1 MKDKTLNM
9 GGDPP
14 ESGGIDF
21 SRMPDEELMKMDISD
36 IFLEDLDKFLA
47 EKEVR
52 LSRREMMEARAEE
65 LNGSMNSTPAESADA
80 AEVPENSETAES
92 AEETEAGETKPA
104 EEAVPESDP
113 TETFESAEV
122 TENAEA
128 AEAAEV
134 TENAETAEAAE
145 VPENA
150 EATENTEA
158 AEGAEETEA
167 GETGNAEEAASES
180 DLTEASES
188 AEVSENVEAAAATEN
203 AEVTE
208 SAEAAGA
215 GLAGEEGK
223 TDAAEPVAAD
233 AAGPLTADAAEP
245 VAAVAAEPSRPT
257 GTPTPGGPGYVLP
270 PPSPAAP
277 ESKQKKKPGIG
288 ALIFVG
294 SLLCCAIIAIAAA
307 YFYYAD
313 YFSKR
318 FFPGTIINDR
328 DVSVLEPAQVKQDIA
343 NEIVTYHLDIKELND
358 VTETITSEDIALAYV
373 DDGAVDKILK
383 EQDTKLWFLGLLGTK
398 TFEVSAGTTYDREKA
413 EQVVNGLSCLN
424 PENITAPVD
433 AQLVDNGTS
442 FSIQPEVEG
451 NQLDEEKFRAMV
463 FDALDTAKTEIDV
476 VKDDC
481 YLHPSVRSDN
491 ENLNTRMNEYNAI
504 LGVNVYY
511 VFGENTEYVNAD
523 TLRPYITDDGNH
535 VTLAGDYARKL
546 VYGWGQ
552 KYDTFGLAREFTT
565 HSGEVIML
573 PDGGD
578 YGWVI
583 NKDATIADVQDA
595 VTTQASGER
604 TPTFL
609 YKAMGWDNGDI
620 TGTYVE
626 VSISEQHLWCYHN
639 YELVMDTDVVTGLPT
654 SERETRRG
662 IYAIDA
668 KKEHATLGRLDVQ
681 GYASPVDYWA
691 PFDGGR
697 GLHDAPWRSSFG
709 GDIYL
714 YDGSHG
720 CVNIPSQN
728 MAAIFNA
735 IEIGNAVIIY

>member
-1 MKDKTLNM
+1 MNDNMKDNILNT

-14 ESGGIDF
+14 GTGGIDF
-21 SRMPDEELMKMDISD
+21 SKMSDEELMKMDISD
-36 IFLEDLDKFLA
+36 IFLEDLDRFLA

-65 LNGSMNSTPAESADA
+65 LNGKSAANGD
-80 AEVPENSETAES
+80 EIETAET
-92 AEETEAGETKPA
+92 AVETDSETIQTGSDAVSMPA
-104 EEAVPESDP
+104 EP
-113 TETFESAEV
+113 
-122 TENAEA
+122 AEA
-128 AEAAEV
+128 DVAAGTEQAESGD
-134 TENAETAEAAE
+134 
-145 VPENA
+145 VPV
-150 EATENTEA
+150 
-158 AEGAEETEA
+158 
-167 GETGNAEEAASES
+167 SES
-180 DLTEASES
+180 GP
-188 AEVSENVEAAAATEN
+188 
-203 AEVTE
+203 TE
-208 SAEAAGA
+208 SAEPAEDTVAVESVEGTPA
-215 GLAGEEGK
+215 VHADDEQVGENQHSENAESKEKKEPAENTESGEN
-223 TDAAEPVAAD
+223 TEPGENTESGENAEP
-233 AAGPLTADAAEP
+233 GENTEPGENAEP
-245 VAAVAAEPSRPT
+245 AEAGREGEAAPPAAAPPQG
-257 GTPTPGGPGYVLP
+257 GTGYVLP
-270 PPSPAAP
+270 PPVPTTP
-277 ESKQKKKPGIG
+277 EEETKHKKKPGIG

-318 FFPGTIINDR
+318 FFPGTIINER

-383 EQDTKLWFLGLLGTK
+383 EQDTKFWFLRLLGTK
-398 TFEVSAGTTYDREKA
+398 SYEVSTGTTYDREKA

-451 NQLDEEKFRAMV
+451 NQLDEEKFRTMV
-463 FDALDTAKTEIDV
+463 FDALDSGETEIDV

-481 YLHPSVRSDN
+481 YLHPSRRSDD

-504 LGVNVYY
+504 LAVNVYY

-535 VTLAGDYARKL
+535 VTLSDDYARKL

-565 HSGEVIML
+565 HSGEVITL

-583 NKDATIADVQDA
+583 NKDVTIADVQDA
-595 VTTQASGER
+595 VTTQAAGER

-697 GLHDAPWRSSFG
+697 GLHDAPWRGSFG

-728 MAAIFNA
+728 MAAIYNA

>member
-1 MKDKTLNM
+1 MTDNMKDNILNT

-14 ESGGIDF
+14 KTGGIDF
-21 SRMPDEELMKMDISD
+21 SKMSDEELMKMDISD

-65 LNGSMNSTPAESADA
+65 LNGKSVANDSET
-80 AEVPENSETAES
+80 ETAES
-92 AEETEAGETKPA
+92 AEIAEAGQVEAANEPAAEDQPTESAVLVETVEIVEKSETA
-104 EEAVPESDP
+104 ENAVEANTGTAESTEDTGSVEDTETAETAERPESG
-113 TETFESAEV
+113 ETAGS
-122 TENAEA
+122 
-128 AEAAEV
+128 
-134 TENAETAEAAE
+134 AETAEAGREDAS
-145 VPENA
+145 
-150 EATENTEA
+150 
-158 AEGAEETEA
+158 A
-167 GETGNAEEAASES
+167 GENQPA
-180 DLTEASES
+180 
-188 AEVSENVEAAAATEN
+188 
-203 AEVTE
+203 E
-208 SAEAAGA
+208 SAEAG
-215 GLAGEEGK
+215 GPAGENQPAES
-223 TDAAEPVAAD
+223 TESAAPDAARQTVA
-233 AAGPLTADAAEP
+233 
-245 VAAVAAEPSRPT
+245 PSQ
-257 GTPTPGGPGYVLP
+257 GGPGYVLP
-270 PPSPAAP
+270 PPAPAAP
-277 ESKQKKKPGIG
+277 ELETKQKKKPGIG

-318 FFPGTIINDR
+318 FFPGTIINER
-328 DVSVLEPAQVKQDIA
+328 DVSVLEPAEVKQDIA

-383 EQDTKLWFLGLLGTK
+383 EQDTKFWFLRLLGTK
-398 TFEVSAGTTYDREKA
+398 SYEVSTGTTYDREKA

-451 NQLDEEKFRAMV
+451 NQLDEEKFRTMV
-463 FDALDTAKTEIDV
+463 FDALDSGETEIDV

-481 YLHPSVRSDN
+481 YLHPSRRSDD

-504 LGVNVYY
+504 LAVNVYY

-535 VTLAGDYARKL
+535 VTLSDDYARKL

-565 HSGEVIML
+565 HSGEVITL

-583 NKDATIADVQDA
+583 NKDVTIADVQDA
-595 VTTQASGER
+595 VTTQAAGER

-697 GLHDAPWRSSFG
+697 GLHDAPWRGSFG

-728 MAAIFNA
+728 MAAIYNA

>member
-1 MKDKTLNM
+1 MKDNILNT

-14 ESGGIDF
+14 ETGGVDF
-21 SRMPDEELMKMDISD
+21 SNMSDEELMKMDISD
-36 IFLEDLDKFLA
+36 IFLEDLDRFLA

-65 LNGSMNSTPAESADA
+65 LNGSKRSPAAVNEAAAEPAESEKPAESAETAETTEPAESPETGETADSTASEDA
-80 AEVPENSETAES
+80 AES
-92 AEETEAGETKPA
+92 AEPAESENVAETTEPAESEKPA
-104 EEAVPESDP
+104 VCAD
-113 TETFESAEV
+113 
-122 TENAEA
+122 A
-128 AEAAEV
+128 AEI
-134 TENAETAEAAE
+134 TEPVESEKPAETAEPVESEKPAETAAPVE
-145 VPENA
+145 SEN
-150 EATENTEA
+150 
-158 AEGAEETEA
+158 
-167 GETGNAEEAASES
+167 
-180 DLTEASES
+180 S
-188 AEVSENVEAAAATEN
+188 AET
-203 AEVTE
+203 TE
-208 SAEAAGA
+208 SAVSVATAAGA
-215 GLAGEEGK
+215 AQPTAVPAG
-223 TDAAEPVAAD
+223 
-233 AAGPLTADAAEP
+233 
-245 VAAVAAEPSRPT
+245 
-257 GTPTPGGPGYVLP
+257 GGPGYVLP
-270 PPSPAAP
+270 PPASDTP
-277 ESKQKKKPGIG
+277 EQKQKKKPGIA

-318 FFPGTIINDR
+318 FFPGTIINER

-343 NEIVTYHLDIKELND
+343 NDIVTYRLDIKELND

-373 DDGAVDKILK
+373 DDGAVDKILE
-383 EQDTKLWFLGLLGTK
+383 EQDTKFWFLRLLGTK
-398 TFEVSAGTTYDREKA
+398 TYEVSTGTTYDREKA
-413 EQVVNGLSCLN
+413 EQVVSGLSCLK

-451 NQLDEEKFRAMV
+451 NQLDEEKFRTLV
-463 FDALDTAKTEIDV
+463 FDALDSGKTEVDV
-476 VKDDC
+476 VADDC

-523 TLRPYITDDGNH
+523 TLRPFITDDGNH
-535 VTLAGDYARKL
+535 VTLSDDYARKL

-573 PDGGD
+573 PEGGD

-583 NKDATIADVQDA
+583 NKDVTIADVRDA
-595 VTTQASGER
+595 VATQAAGER

-609 YKAMGWDNGDI
+609 YSAMGWDNGDI

-697 GLHDAPWRSSFG
+697 GLHDAPWRGSFG

>member
-1 MKDKTLNM
+1 MKDNMKDNILNT

-14 ESGGIDF
+14 ATEGVDF
-21 SRMPDEELMKMDISD
+21 SKMPDEELMKMDISD
-36 IFLEDLDKFLA
+36 IFLEDLDRFLA

-52 LSRREMMEARAEE
+52 LSRRERMEARAEE
-65 LNGSMNSTPAESADA
+65 LNESINALSAADDMARSSEPVVSNDSIEDAGAAETSDAEEDGQAETGDEPALENQMTEDVEPAKSAEPSEEAASQEEAEPQEDA
-80 AEVPENSETAES
+80 APTEDAAPQEDAAPTEEAASQEEAES
-92 AEETEAGETKPA
+92 AEEA
-104 EEAVPESDP
+104 ES
-113 TETFESAEV
+113 T
-122 TENAEA
+122 
-128 AEAAEV
+128 
-134 TENAETAEAAE
+134 
-145 VPENA
+145 
-150 EATENTEA
+150 
-158 AEGAEETEA
+158 
-167 GETGNAEEAASES
+167 EEAASSENAES
-180 DLTEASES
+180 TEIGQAEAADSSVSEDQP
-188 AEVSENVEAAAATEN
+188 AVGNEPAKGTEPEVSPASAENVE
-203 AEVTE
+203 
-208 SAEAAGA
+208 S
-215 GLAGEEGK
+215 
-223 TDAAEPVAAD
+223 VAAD
-233 AAGPLTADAAEP
+233 AAQSEAAP
-245 VAAVAAEPSRPT
+245 VQ
-257 GTPTPGGPGYVLP
+257 GGPGYVLP
-270 PPSPAAP
+270 PPAPATPAPVTPAATAP
-277 ESKQKKKPGIG
+277 EQKKKPGIA

-318 FFPGTIINDR
+318 FFPGTIINER

-343 NEIVTYHLDIKELND
+343 NDVVTYRLDIKELND
-358 VTETITSEDIALAYV
+358 VKETITSEDIALAYV

-383 EQDTKLWFLGLLGTK
+383 EQDTKLWFLSLFGTK
-398 TFEVSAGTTYDREKA
+398 TYEVSTGTTYDREKA
-413 EQVVNGLSCLN
+413 EQVVNGLACLN
-424 PENITAPVD
+424 PENITAPAD

-451 NQLDEEKFRAMV
+451 NQLDEEKFRTMV
-463 FDALDTAKTEIDV
+463 FDALDSGETEIDV

-523 TLRPYITDDGNH
+523 TLRPFITDDGNH
-535 VTLAGDYARKL
+535 VTLADDYARKL

-595 VTTQASGER
+595 VTTQAAGER

-609 YKAMGWDNGDI
+609 YSAMGWDNGDI

-639 YELVMDTDVVTGLPT
+639 YELVMDTDVVTGLP
-654 SERETRRG
+654 SAERETRRG

-697 GLHDAPWRSSFG
+697 GLHDAPWRGSFG
-709 GDIYL
+709 GDIYT

-728 MAAIFNA
+728 MAAIYNA

>member
-1 MKDKTLNM
+1 MNENMKDNILNT

-14 ESGGIDF
+14 ETGGVDF
-21 SRMPDEELMKMDISD
+21 SNMSDEELMKMDISD
-36 IFLEDLDKFLA
+36 IFLEDLDRFLA

-65 LNGSMNSTPAESADA
+65 LNGSKRSPAAVNEAAAEPAES
-80 AEVPENSETAES
+80 E
-92 AEETEAGETKPA
+92 KPA
-104 EEAVPESDP
+104 
-113 TETFESAEV
+113 
-122 TENAEA
+122 
-128 AEAAEV
+128 
-134 TENAETAEAAE
+134 
-145 VPENA
+145 
-150 EATENTEA
+150 
-158 AEGAEETEA
+158 
-167 GETGNAEEAASES
+167 
-180 DLTEASES
+180 
-188 AEVSENVEAAAATEN
+188 
-203 AEVTE
+203 E
-208 SAEAAGA
+208 SAEAAETTEPA
-215 GLAGEEGK
+215 ESPETGETADSTASE
-223 TDAAEPVAAD
+223 DAAESAEPAESENVAETTEPAESEKP
-233 AAGPLTADAAEP
+233 AVCADAAEITEP
-245 VAAVAAEPSRPT
+245 VESEEPAETAEPVESEKPAETAEPVESENSAETTESAVSVATAAGAAQPT
-257 GTPTPGGPGYVLP
+257 AVPAGGGPGYVLP
-270 PPSPAAP
+270 PPASDTP
-277 ESKQKKKPGIG
+277 EQKQKKKPGIA

-318 FFPGTIINDR
+318 FFPGTIINER

-343 NEIVTYHLDIKELND
+343 NDIVTYRLDIKELND

-373 DDGAVDKILK
+373 DDGSVDKILK
-383 EQDTKLWFLGLLGTK
+383 EQDTKFWFLRLLGTK
-398 TFEVSAGTTYDREKA
+398 TYEVSTGTTYDREKA

-424 PENITAPVD
+424 PENITAPAD

-463 FDALDTAKTEIDV
+463 FDALDSGATEIDL

-481 YLHPSVRSDN
+481 YLHPSKRSDD

-535 VTLAGDYARKL
+535 VTLSGDYARKI

-573 PDGGD
+573 PEGGD

-595 VTTQASGER
+595 VTTQAAGER

-714 YDGSHG
+714 SDGSHG

-728 MAAIFNA
+728 MAAIYNA

>member
-1 MKDKTLNM
+1 MKDNILNT

-14 ESGGIDF
+14 ETGGVDF
-21 SRMPDEELMKMDISD
+21 SNMSDEELMKMDISD
-36 IFLEDLDKFLA
+36 IFLEDLDRFLA

-65 LNGSMNSTPAESADA
+65 LNGSKRSPAAVNEAAAEPAES
-80 AEVPENSETAES
+80 E
-92 AEETEAGETKPA
+92 KPA
-104 EEAVPESDP
+104 
-113 TETFESAEV
+113 
-122 TENAEA
+122 
-128 AEAAEV
+128 
-134 TENAETAEAAE
+134 
-145 VPENA
+145 
-150 EATENTEA
+150 
-158 AEGAEETEA
+158 
-167 GETGNAEEAASES
+167 
-180 DLTEASES
+180 
-188 AEVSENVEAAAATEN
+188 
-203 AEVTE
+203 E
-208 SAEAAGA
+208 SAEAAETTEPA
-215 GLAGEEGK
+215 ESPETGETADSTASE
-223 TDAAEPVAAD
+223 DAAESAEPAESEKPAVC
-233 AAGPLTADAAEP
+233 ADAAEITEP
-245 VAAVAAEPSRPT
+245 VESEKPAETAEPVESEKPAETAEPVESEKPAEIAEPVESEKPVETAEPVESEKPAETAAPVESEKPAETAAPVESENSAETTESAVSVATAAGAAQPT
-257 GTPTPGGPGYVLP
+257 AVPAGGGPGHVLP
-270 PPSPAAP
+270 PPASDTP
-277 ESKQKKKPGIG
+277 EQKQKKKPGIA

-318 FFPGTIINDR
+318 FFPGTIINER

-343 NEIVTYHLDIKELND
+343 NDIVTYRLDIKELND

-373 DDGAVDKILK
+373 DDGAVDKILE
-383 EQDTKLWFLGLLGTK
+383 EQDTKFWFLRLLGTK
-398 TFEVSAGTTYDREKA
+398 TYEVSTGTTYDREKA
-413 EQVVNGLSCLN
+413 EQVVSGLSCLK

-451 NQLDEEKFRAMV
+451 NQLDEEKFRTLV
-463 FDALDTAKTEIDV
+463 FDALDSGKTEVDV
-476 VKDDC
+476 VADDC

-523 TLRPYITDDGNH
+523 TLRPFITDDGNH
-535 VTLAGDYARKL
+535 VTLSDDYARKL

-573 PDGGD
+573 PEGGD

-583 NKDATIADVQDA
+583 NKDVTIADVRDA
-595 VTTQASGER
+595 VATQAAGER

-609 YKAMGWDNGDI
+609 YSAMGWDNGDI

-654 SERETRRG
+654 PERETRRG

>member
-1 MKDKTLNM
+1 MNENMKDNILNT

-14 ESGGIDF
+14 ETGGVDF
-21 SRMPDEELMKMDISD
+21 SNMSDEELMKMDISD
-36 IFLEDLDKFLA
+36 IFLEDLDRFLA

-65 LNGSMNSTPAESADA
+65 LNGSKRSPAAVNEAVAEPVES
-80 AEVPENSETAES
+80 E
-92 AEETEAGETKPA
+92 KPA
-104 EEAVPESDP
+104 
-113 TETFESAEV
+113 
-122 TENAEA
+122 
-128 AEAAEV
+128 
-134 TENAETAEAAE
+134 
-145 VPENA
+145 
-150 EATENTEA
+150 
-158 AEGAEETEA
+158 
-167 GETGNAEEAASES
+167 
-180 DLTEASES
+180 
-188 AEVSENVEAAAATEN
+188 
-203 AEVTE
+203 E
-208 SAEAAGA
+208 SAEAAETTEPA
-215 GLAGEEGK
+215 ESPETGETADSTASE
-223 TDAAEPVAAD
+223 DAAESAEPAESEKPAVC
-233 AAGPLTADAAEP
+233 ADAAEITEP
-245 VAAVAAEPSRPT
+245 VESEKPAETAEPVESEKPAETAEPVESEKPAETAEPVESEKPAETAEPVESEKPAETAAPVESENSAETTESAVSVATAAGAAQPT
-257 GTPTPGGPGYVLP
+257 AVPAGGGPGYVLP
-270 PPSPAAP
+270 PPASDTP
-277 ESKQKKKPGIG
+277 EQKQKKKPGIA

-318 FFPGTIINDR
+318 FFPGTIINER

-343 NEIVTYHLDIKELND
+343 NDIVTYRLDIKELND

-373 DDGAVDKILK
+373 DDGAVDKILE
-383 EQDTKLWFLGLLGTK
+383 EQDTKFWFLRLLGTK
-398 TFEVSAGTTYDREKA
+398 TYEVSTGTTYDREKA
-413 EQVVNGLSCLN
+413 EQVVSGLSCLK

-451 NQLDEEKFRAMV
+451 NQLDEEKFRTLV
-463 FDALDTAKTEIDV
+463 FDALDSGKTEVDV
-476 VKDDC
+476 VADDC

-523 TLRPYITDDGNH
+523 TLRPFITDDGNH
-535 VTLAGDYARKL
+535 VTLSDDYARKL

-573 PDGGD
+573 PEGGD

-583 NKDATIADVQDA
+583 NKDVTIADVRDA
-595 VTTQASGER
+595 VATQAAGER

-609 YKAMGWDNGDI
+609 YSAMGWDNGDI

-654 SERETRRG
+654 PERETRRG

-697 GLHDAPWRSSFG
+697 GLHDAPWRGSFG

>member
-1 MKDKTLNM
+1 MNENMKDNILNT

-14 ESGGIDF
+14 ETGGVDF
-21 SRMPDEELMKMDISD
+21 SNMSDEELMKMDISD
-36 IFLEDLDKFLA
+36 IFLEDLDRFLA

-65 LNGSMNSTPAESADA
+65 LNGSKRSPA
-80 AEVPENSETAES
+80 
-92 AEETEAGETKPA
+92 
-104 EEAVPESDP
+104 AV
-113 TETFESAEV
+113 
-122 TENAEA
+122 N
-128 AEAAEV
+128 
-134 TENAETAEAAE
+134 
-145 VPENA
+145 
-150 EATENTEA
+150 
-158 AEGAEETEA
+158 
-167 GETGNAEEAASES
+167 
-180 DLTEASES
+180 
-188 AEVSENVEAAAATEN
+188 EAAA
-203 AEVTE
+203 E
-208 SAEAAGA
+208 SAEAAETTEPA
-215 GLAGEEGK
+215 ESPETGETADSTASE
-223 TDAAEPVAAD
+223 DAAESAEPAESENVAETTEPAESEKP
-233 AAGPLTADAAEP
+233 AVCADAAEITEP
-245 VAAVAAEPSRPT
+245 VESEKPAETAAPVESENSAETTESAVSVATAAGAAQPT
-257 GTPTPGGPGYVLP
+257 AVPAGGGPGYVLP
-270 PPSPAAP
+270 PPASDTP
-277 ESKQKKKPGIG
+277 EQKQKKKPGIA

-318 FFPGTIINDR
+318 FFPGTIINER

-343 NEIVTYHLDIKELND
+343 NDIVTYRLDIKELND

-373 DDGAVDKILK
+373 DDGAVDKILE
-383 EQDTKLWFLGLLGTK
+383 EQDTKFWFLRLLGTK
-398 TFEVSAGTTYDREKA
+398 TYEVSTGTTYDREKA
-413 EQVVNGLSCLN
+413 EQVVSGLSCLK

-451 NQLDEEKFRAMV
+451 NQLDEEKFRTLV
-463 FDALDTAKTEIDV
+463 FDALDSGKTEGDV
-476 VKDDC
+476 VADDC

-523 TLRPYITDDGNH
+523 TLRPFITDDGNH
-535 VTLAGDYARKL
+535 VTLSDDYARKL

-573 PDGGD
+573 PEGGD

-583 NKDATIADVQDA
+583 NKDVTIADVRDA
-595 VTTQASGER
+595 VATQAAGER

-609 YKAMGWDNGDI
+609 YSAMGWDNGDI

-654 SERETRRG
+654 PERETRRG

-697 GLHDAPWRSSFG
+697 GLHDAPWRGSFG

>member
-1 MKDKTLNM
+1 MRTPSRVRTLCENT
-9 GGDPP
+9 
-14 ESGGIDF
+14 ESGENTE
-21 SRMPDEELMKMDISD
+21 PCE
-36 IFLEDLDKFLA
+36 
-47 EKEVR
+47 
-52 LSRREMMEARAEE
+52 
-65 LNGSMNSTPAESADA
+65 NTESG
-80 AEVPENSETAES
+80 ENTEPCENTES
-92 AEETEAGETKPA
+92 G
-104 EEAVPESDP
+104 
-113 TETFESAEV
+113 
-122 TENAEA
+122 ENAE
-128 AEAAEV
+128 
-134 TENAETAEAAE
+134 
-145 VPENA
+145 P
-150 EATENTEA
+150 
-158 AEGAEETEA
+158 
-167 GETGNAEEAASES
+167 
-180 DLTEASES
+180 
-188 AEVSENVEAAAATEN
+188 AAAPPQ
-203 AEVTE
+203 
-208 SAEAAGA
+208 G
-215 GLAGEEGK
+215 
-223 TDAAEPVAAD
+223 
-233 AAGPLTADAAEP
+233 
-245 VAAVAAEPSRPT
+245 
-257 GTPTPGGPGYVLP
+257 GTGYVLP
-270 PPSPAAP
+270 PPVPTTP
-277 ESKQKKKPGIG
+277 EEETKHKKKPGIG

-318 FFPGTIINDR
+318 FFPGTIINER

-383 EQDTKLWFLGLLGTK
+383 EQDTKFWFLRLLGTK
-398 TFEVSAGTTYDREKA
+398 SYEVSTGTTYDREKA

-451 NQLDEEKFRAMV
+451 NQLDEEKFRTMV
-463 FDALDTAKTEIDV
+463 FDALDSGETEIDV

-481 YLHPSVRSDN
+481 YLHPSRRSDD

-504 LGVNVYY
+504 LAVNVYY

-535 VTLAGDYARKL
+535 VTLSDDYARKL

-565 HSGEVIML
+565 HSGEVITL

-583 NKDATIADVQDA
+583 NKDVTIADVQDA
-595 VTTQASGER
+595 VTTQAAGER

-728 MAAIFNA
+728 MAAIYNA

>member
-1 MKDKTLNM
+1 MEDNMKDNILNT

-14 ESGGIDF
+14 ETGGIDF
-21 SRMPDEELMKMDISD
+21 SKMPDEELMKMDISD
-36 IFLEDLDKFLA
+36 IFLEDLDRFLA

-65 LNGSMNSTPAESADA
+65 LNGKSAADG
-80 AEVPENSETAES
+80 SETKISEPAGEPVSETVPTGSEEVSESSGNGAIAES
-92 AEETEAGETKPA
+92 AEPA
-104 EEAVPESDP
+104 
-113 TETFESAEV
+113 
-122 TENAEA
+122 ENAESVEHTEPA
-128 AEAAEV
+128 
-134 TENAETAEAAE
+134 ENAESVEHTEP
-145 VPENA
+145 VENA
-150 EATENTEA
+150 ESVEHTETAENAESVENTETA
-158 AEGAEETEA
+158 ENAESVENAEGAENTESV
-167 GETGNAEEAASES
+167 EDTES
-180 DLTEASES
+180 ADTNES
-188 AEVSENVEAAAATEN
+188 AESEETAGGAEPAEAGQEDAAAGEPA
-203 AEVTE
+203 AQIQPTE
-208 SAEAAGA
+208 S
-215 GLAGEEGK
+215 
-223 TDAAEPVAAD
+223 TEPAAAD
-233 AAGPLTADAAEP
+233 AAQPTAAPA
-245 VAAVAAEPSRPT
+245 
-257 GTPTPGGPGYVLP
+257 PGGPGYVLP
-270 PPSPAAP
+270 PPAPATP
-277 ESKQKKKPGIG
+277 EPEVKQKKKPGIG

-318 FFPGTIINDR
+318 FFPGTIINER

-343 NEIVTYHLDIKELND
+343 NDIVTYHLDIKELND

-373 DDGAVDKILK
+373 DDGAVDKILE
-383 EQDTKLWFLGLLGTK
+383 EQDTKFWFLSLLGTK
-398 TFEVSAGTTYDREKA
+398 TYEVSTGTTYDREKA

-451 NQLDEEKFRAMV
+451 NQLDEEKFRSMV
-463 FDALDTAKTEIDV
+463 FDALDSGETEIDV

-481 YLHPSVRSDN
+481 YLHPSRRSDD

-504 LGVNVYY
+504 LAVNVYY

-535 VTLAGDYARKL
+535 VTLSDDYARKL

-583 NKDATIADVQDA
+583 NKDVTIADVQDA
-595 VTTQASGER
+595 VTTQAAGER

-697 GLHDAPWRSSFG
+697 GLHDAPWRGSFG

-728 MAAIFNA
+728 MAAIYNA

>member
-1 MKDKTLNM
+1 MKDNILNT

-14 ESGGIDF
+14 EMGSVDF
-21 SRMPDEELMKMDISD
+21 SNMSDEELMKMDISD
-36 IFLEDLDKFLA
+36 IFLEDLDRFLA

-65 LNGSMNSTPAESADA
+65 LNGSKRSPAAVNEA
-80 AEVPENSETAES
+80 AAES
-92 AEETEAGETKPA
+92 AEAAETTEPAETGETA
-104 EEAVPESDP
+104 DSTASED
-113 TETFESAEV
+113 
-122 TENAEA
+122 A
-128 AEAAEV
+128 AEAAEPAESENV
-134 TENAETAEAAE
+134 AETTEPAESEKPAVCADAAEITEPVESEEPAETAEPVESEKPAE
-145 VPENA
+145 TAEPVESEKPAETAEPVESEN
-150 EATENTEA
+150 
-158 AEGAEETEA
+158 
-167 GETGNAEEAASES
+167 
-180 DLTEASES
+180 S
-188 AEVSENVEAAAATEN
+188 AET
-203 AEVTE
+203 TE
-208 SAEAAGA
+208 SAVSVATAAGA
-215 GLAGEEGK
+215 AQPTAVPAG
-223 TDAAEPVAAD
+223 
-233 AAGPLTADAAEP
+233 
-245 VAAVAAEPSRPT
+245 
-257 GTPTPGGPGYVLP
+257 GGPGYVLP
-270 PPSPAAP
+270 PPASDTP
-277 ESKQKKKPGIG
+277 EQKQKKKPGIA

-318 FFPGTIINDR
+318 FFPGTIINER

-343 NEIVTYHLDIKELND
+343 NDIVTYRLDIKELND

-373 DDGAVDKILK
+373 DDGAVDKILE
-383 EQDTKLWFLGLLGTK
+383 EQDTKFWFLRLLGTK
-398 TFEVSAGTTYDREKA
+398 TYEVSTGTTYDREKA
-413 EQVVNGLSCLN
+413 EQVVSGLSCLK

-451 NQLDEEKFRAMV
+451 NQLDEEKFRTLV
-463 FDALDTAKTEIDV
+463 FDALDSGKTEVDV
-476 VKDDC
+476 VADDC

-523 TLRPYITDDGNH
+523 TLRPFITDDGNH
-535 VTLAGDYARKL
+535 VTLSDDYARKL

-573 PDGGD
+573 PEGGD

-583 NKDATIADVQDA
+583 NKDVTIADVRDA
-595 VTTQASGER
+595 VATQAAGER

-609 YKAMGWDNGDI
+609 YSAMGWDNGDI

-697 GLHDAPWRSSFG
+697 GLHDAPWRGSFG

>member
-1 MKDKTLNM
+1 MNENMKDNILNT

-14 ESGGIDF
+14 ETGGVDF
-21 SRMPDEELMKMDISD
+21 SNMSDEELMKMDISD
-36 IFLEDLDKFLA
+36 IFLEDLDRFLA

-65 LNGSMNSTPAESADA
+65 LNGSKRSPAAVNEAAAEPAES
-80 AEVPENSETAES
+80 E
-92 AEETEAGETKPA
+92 KPA
-104 EEAVPESDP
+104 
-113 TETFESAEV
+113 
-122 TENAEA
+122 
-128 AEAAEV
+128 
-134 TENAETAEAAE
+134 
-145 VPENA
+145 
-150 EATENTEA
+150 
-158 AEGAEETEA
+158 
-167 GETGNAEEAASES
+167 
-180 DLTEASES
+180 
-188 AEVSENVEAAAATEN
+188 
-203 AEVTE
+203 E
-208 SAEAAGA
+208 SAEAAETTEPA
-215 GLAGEEGK
+215 ESPETGETADSTASE
-223 TDAAEPVAAD
+223 DAAESAEPAESEKPAVC
-233 AAGPLTADAAEP
+233 ADAAEITEP
-245 VAAVAAEPSRPT
+245 VESEKPAETAEPVESEKPAETAEPVESEKPAETAAPVESENSAETTESAVSVATAAGAAQPT
-257 GTPTPGGPGYVLP
+257 AVPAGGGPGYVLP
-270 PPSPAAP
+270 PPASDTP
-277 ESKQKKKPGIG
+277 EQKQKKKPGIA

-318 FFPGTIINDR
+318 FFPGTIINER

-343 NEIVTYHLDIKELND
+343 NDIVTYRLDIKELND

-373 DDGAVDKILK
+373 DDGAVDKILE
-383 EQDTKLWFLGLLGTK
+383 EQDTKFWFLRLLGTK
-398 TFEVSAGTTYDREKA
+398 TYEVSTGTTYDREKA
-413 EQVVNGLSCLN
+413 EQVVSGLSCLK

-451 NQLDEEKFRAMV
+451 NQLDEEKFRTLV
-463 FDALDTAKTEIDV
+463 FDALDSGKTEVDV
-476 VKDDC
+476 VADDC

-523 TLRPYITDDGNH
+523 TLRPFITDDGNH
-535 VTLAGDYARKL
+535 VTLSDDYARKL

-573 PDGGD
+573 PEGGD

-583 NKDATIADVQDA
+583 NKDVTIADVRDA
-595 VTTQASGER
+595 VATQAAGER

-609 YKAMGWDNGDI
+609 YSAMGWDNGDI

-654 SERETRRG
+654 PERETRRG

-697 GLHDAPWRSSFG
+697 GLHDAPWRGSFG

>member
-1 MKDKTLNM
+1 MNENMKDNILNT

-14 ESGGIDF
+14 ETGGVDF
-21 SRMPDEELMKMDISD
+21 SNMSDEELMKMDISD
-36 IFLEDLDKFLA
+36 IFLEDLDRFLA

-65 LNGSMNSTPAESADA
+65 LNGSKRSPAAVNEAVAEPVES
-80 AEVPENSETAES
+80 E
-92 AEETEAGETKPA
+92 KPA
-104 EEAVPESDP
+104 
-113 TETFESAEV
+113 
-122 TENAEA
+122 
-128 AEAAEV
+128 
-134 TENAETAEAAE
+134 
-145 VPENA
+145 
-150 EATENTEA
+150 
-158 AEGAEETEA
+158 
-167 GETGNAEEAASES
+167 
-180 DLTEASES
+180 
-188 AEVSENVEAAAATEN
+188 
-203 AEVTE
+203 E
-208 SAEAAGA
+208 SAEAAETTEPA
-215 GLAGEEGK
+215 ESPETGETADSTASE
-223 TDAAEPVAAD
+223 DAAESAEPAESEKPAVC
-233 AAGPLTADAAEP
+233 ADAAEITEP
-245 VAAVAAEPSRPT
+245 VESEKPAETAEPVESEKPAETAEPVESEKPAETAEPVESEKPAETAEPVESEKPAETAEPVESEKPAETAAPVESENSAETTESAVSVATAAGAAQPT
-257 GTPTPGGPGYVLP
+257 AVPAGGGPGYVLP
-270 PPSPAAP
+270 PPASDTP
-277 ESKQKKKPGIG
+277 EQKQKKKPGIA

-318 FFPGTIINDR
+318 FFPGTIINER

-343 NEIVTYHLDIKELND
+343 NDIVTYRLDIKELND

-373 DDGAVDKILK
+373 DDGAVDKILE
-383 EQDTKLWFLGLLGTK
+383 EQDTKFWFLRLLGTK
-398 TFEVSAGTTYDREKA
+398 TYEVSTGTTYDREKA
-413 EQVVNGLSCLN
+413 EQVVSGLSCLK

-451 NQLDEEKFRAMV
+451 NQLDEEKFRTLV
-463 FDALDTAKTEIDV
+463 FDALDSGKTEVDV
-476 VKDDC
+476 VADDC

-523 TLRPYITDDGNH
+523 TLRPFITDDGNH
-535 VTLAGDYARKL
+535 VTLSDDYARKL

-573 PDGGD
+573 PEGGD

-583 NKDATIADVQDA
+583 NKDVTIADVRDA
-595 VTTQASGER
+595 VATQAAGER

-609 YKAMGWDNGDI
+609 YSAMGWDNGDI

-654 SERETRRG
+654 PERETRRG

-697 GLHDAPWRSSFG
+697 GLHDAPWRGSFG

>member
-1 MKDKTLNM
+1 MNENMKDNILNT

-14 ESGGIDF
+14 ETGGVDF
-21 SRMPDEELMKMDISD
+21 SNMSDEELMKMDISD
-36 IFLEDLDKFLA
+36 IFLEDLDRFLA

-52 LSRREMMEARAEE
+52 LSRREMMEARVEE
-65 LNGSMNSTPAESADA
+65 LNGSKRSPAAVNEAAAEPAES
-80 AEVPENSETAES
+80 E
-92 AEETEAGETKPA
+92 KPA
-104 EEAVPESDP
+104 
-113 TETFESAEV
+113 
-122 TENAEA
+122 
-128 AEAAEV
+128 
-134 TENAETAEAAE
+134 
-145 VPENA
+145 
-150 EATENTEA
+150 
-158 AEGAEETEA
+158 
-167 GETGNAEEAASES
+167 
-180 DLTEASES
+180 
-188 AEVSENVEAAAATEN
+188 
-203 AEVTE
+203 E
-208 SAEAAGA
+208 SAEAAETTEPA
-215 GLAGEEGK
+215 ESPETGETADSTASE
-223 TDAAEPVAAD
+223 DAAESAEPAESEKPAVC
-233 AAGPLTADAAEP
+233 ADAAEITEP
-245 VAAVAAEPSRPT
+245 VESEKPAETAEPVESEKPAETAEPVESEKPAEIAEPVESEKPVETAEPVESEKPAETAAPVESEKPAETAAPVESENSAETTESAVSVATAAGAAQPT
-257 GTPTPGGPGYVLP
+257 AVPAGGGPGHVLP
-270 PPSPAAP
+270 PPASDTP
-277 ESKQKKKPGIG
+277 EQKQKKKPGIA

-318 FFPGTIINDR
+318 FFPGTIINER

-343 NEIVTYHLDIKELND
+343 NDIVTYRLDIKELND

-373 DDGAVDKILK
+373 DDGAVDKILE
-383 EQDTKLWFLGLLGTK
+383 EQDTKFWFLRLLGTK
-398 TFEVSAGTTYDREKA
+398 TYEVSTGTTYDREKA
-413 EQVVNGLSCLN
+413 EQVVSGLSCLK

-451 NQLDEEKFRAMV
+451 NQLDEEKFRTLV
-463 FDALDTAKTEIDV
+463 FDALDSGKTEVDV
-476 VKDDC
+476 VADDC

-523 TLRPYITDDGNH
+523 TLRPFITDDGNH
-535 VTLAGDYARKL
+535 VTLSDDYARKL

-573 PDGGD
+573 PEGGD

-583 NKDATIADVQDA
+583 NKDVTIADVRDA
-595 VTTQASGER
+595 VATQAAGER

-609 YKAMGWDNGDI
+609 YSAMGWDNGDI

-654 SERETRRG
+654 PERETRRG

>member
-1 MKDKTLNM
+1 MTDNMKDNILNT

-14 ESGGIDF
+14 KTGGIDF
-21 SRMPDEELMKMDISD
+21 SKMSDEELMKMDISD

-65 LNGSMNSTPAESADA
+65 LNGKSVANDSET
-80 AEVPENSETAES
+80 ETAES
-92 AEETEAGETKPA
+92 AEIAEAGQVEAANEPAAEDQPTESAVLVETVEIVEKSETA
-104 EEAVPESDP
+104 ENAVEANTGTAESTEDTGSVEDTETAETAERPESG
-113 TETFESAEV
+113 ETAGS
-122 TENAEA
+122 
-128 AEAAEV
+128 
-134 TENAETAEAAE
+134 AETAEAGREDAS
-145 VPENA
+145 
-150 EATENTEA
+150 
-158 AEGAEETEA
+158 A
-167 GETGNAEEAASES
+167 GENQPA
-180 DLTEASES
+180 
-188 AEVSENVEAAAATEN
+188 
-203 AEVTE
+203 E
-208 SAEAAGA
+208 SAEAG
-215 GLAGEEGK
+215 GPAGENQPAES
-223 TDAAEPVAAD
+223 TESAAPDAARQTAA
-233 AAGPLTADAAEP
+233 
-245 VAAVAAEPSRPT
+245 PSQ
-257 GTPTPGGPGYVLP
+257 GGPGYVLP
-270 PPSPAAP
+270 PPAPAAP
-277 ESKQKKKPGIG
+277 ELETKQKKKPGIG

-318 FFPGTIINDR
+318 FFPGTIINER
-328 DVSVLEPAQVKQDIA
+328 DVSVLEPAEVKQDIA

-383 EQDTKLWFLGLLGTK
+383 EQDTKFWFLRLLGTK
-398 TFEVSAGTTYDREKA
+398 SYEVSTGTTYDREKA

-451 NQLDEEKFRAMV
+451 NQLDEEKFRTMV
-463 FDALDTAKTEIDV
+463 FDALDSGETEIDV

-481 YLHPSVRSDN
+481 YLHPSRRSDD

-504 LGVNVYY
+504 LAVNVYY

-535 VTLAGDYARKL
+535 VTLSDDYARKL

-565 HSGEVIML
+565 HSGEVITL

-583 NKDATIADVQDA
+583 NKDVTIADVQDA
-595 VTTQASGER
+595 VTTQAAGER

-697 GLHDAPWRSSFG
+697 GLHDAPWRGSFG

-728 MAAIFNA
+728 MAAIYNA

>member
-1 MKDKTLNM
+1 MKDNILNT

-14 ESGGIDF
+14 ETGGVDF
-21 SRMPDEELMKMDISD
+21 SNMSDEELMKMDISD
-36 IFLEDLDKFLA
+36 IFLEDLDRFLA

-65 LNGSMNSTPAESADA
+65 LNGSKRSPAAVNEAVAEPVES
-80 AEVPENSETAES
+80 E
-92 AEETEAGETKPA
+92 KPA
-104 EEAVPESDP
+104 
-113 TETFESAEV
+113 
-122 TENAEA
+122 
-128 AEAAEV
+128 
-134 TENAETAEAAE
+134 
-145 VPENA
+145 
-150 EATENTEA
+150 
-158 AEGAEETEA
+158 
-167 GETGNAEEAASES
+167 
-180 DLTEASES
+180 
-188 AEVSENVEAAAATEN
+188 
-203 AEVTE
+203 E
-208 SAEAAGA
+208 SAEAAETTEPA
-215 GLAGEEGK
+215 ESPETGETADSTASE
-223 TDAAEPVAAD
+223 DAAESAEPAESEKPAVC
-233 AAGPLTADAAEP
+233 ADAAEITEP
-245 VAAVAAEPSRPT
+245 VESEKPAETAEPVESEKPAETAEPVESEKPAETAEPVESEKPAETAAPVESENSAETTESAVSVATAAGAAQPT
-257 GTPTPGGPGYVLP
+257 AVPAGGGPGYVLP
-270 PPSPAAP
+270 PPASDTP
-277 ESKQKKKPGIG
+277 EQKQKKKPGIA

-318 FFPGTIINDR
+318 FFPGTIINER

-343 NEIVTYHLDIKELND
+343 NDIVTYRLDIKELND

-373 DDGAVDKILK
+373 DDGAVDKILE
-383 EQDTKLWFLGLLGTK
+383 EQDTKFWFLRLLGTK
-398 TFEVSAGTTYDREKA
+398 TYEVSTGTTYDREKA
-413 EQVVNGLSCLN
+413 EQVVSGLSCLK

-451 NQLDEEKFRAMV
+451 NQLDEEKFRTLV
-463 FDALDTAKTEIDV
+463 FDALDSGKTEVDV
-476 VKDDC
+476 VADDC

-523 TLRPYITDDGNH
+523 TLRPFITDDGNH
-535 VTLAGDYARKL
+535 VTLSDDYARKL

-573 PDGGD
+573 PEGGD

-583 NKDATIADVQDA
+583 NKDVTIADVRDA
-595 VTTQASGER
+595 VATQAAGER

-609 YKAMGWDNGDI
+609 YSAMGWDNGDI

-654 SERETRRG
+654 PERETRRG

-697 GLHDAPWRSSFG
+697 GLHDAPWRGSFG

>member
-1 MKDKTLNM
+1 MNDNMKDNILNT

-14 ESGGIDF
+14 GTGGIDF
-21 SRMPDEELMKMDISD
+21 SKMSDEELMKMDISD
-36 IFLEDLDKFLA
+36 IFLEDLDRFLA

-65 LNGSMNSTPAESADA
+65 LNGKSAANGD
-80 AEVPENSETAES
+80 EIETAETAVETDSETIQTGSDAASMPAEPAEADVAAGTEQAESGDVPASESEPTES
-92 AEETEAGETKPA
+92 AEPAEDTVAVESVEGTPAVHADDEQVGENQHSENAESMEKKEPAENTEPGENTEAGENA
-104 EEAVPESDP
+104 EPGEN
-113 TETFESAEV
+113 TEPG
-122 TENAEA
+122 ENAEP
-128 AEAAEV
+128 AEAGRER
-134 TENAETAEAAE
+134 EAA
-145 VPENA
+145 PP
-150 EATENTEA
+150 
-158 AEGAEETEA
+158 
-167 GETGNAEEAASES
+167 
-180 DLTEASES
+180 
-188 AEVSENVEAAAATEN
+188 AAAPPQ
-203 AEVTE
+203 
-208 SAEAAGA
+208 G
-215 GLAGEEGK
+215 
-223 TDAAEPVAAD
+223 
-233 AAGPLTADAAEP
+233 
-245 VAAVAAEPSRPT
+245 
-257 GTPTPGGPGYVLP
+257 GTGYVLP
-270 PPSPAAP
+270 PPAPATPDP
-277 ESKQKKKPGIG
+277 EPKKRKKPGIG

-294 SLLCCAIIAIAAA
+294 SLLCCAVIAIAAA

-313 YFSKR
+313 YFTKR
-318 FFPGTIINDR
+318 FFPGTIINER

-343 NEIVTYHLDIKELND
+343 NDIVTYHLDIKELND

-373 DDGAVDKILK
+373 DDGAIDKILK
-383 EQDTKLWFLGLLGTK
+383 EQDTKFWFLRLLGTK
-398 TFEVSAGTTYDREKA
+398 SYEVSTGTTYDREKA

-424 PENITAPVD
+424 PENITAPAD

-463 FDALDTAKTEIDV
+463 FDALDSGATEIDV

-481 YLHPSVRSDN
+481 YLHPSRRSDD

-535 VTLAGDYARKL
+535 VTLSGDYARKI

-573 PDGGD
+573 PEGGD

-595 VTTQASGER
+595 VTTQAAGER

-728 MAAIFNA
+728 MAAIYNA

>member
-1 MKDKTLNM
+1 MNDNMKDNILNT

-14 ESGGIDF
+14 GTGGIDF
-21 SRMPDEELMKMDISD
+21 SKMSDEELMKMDISD
-36 IFLEDLDKFLA
+36 IFLEDLDRFLA

-65 LNGSMNSTPAESADA
+65 LNGKSAADGSETKTAEPADEPVSETMPTGSEEVSEPSGSAVIAESAEPAGSAEITESAEPAGSAVIAESAEPAESAVTSEA
-80 AEVPENSETAES
+80 GQTENSGENS
-92 AEETEAGETKPA
+92 AKNQPA
-104 EEAVPESDP
+104 
-113 TETFESAEV
+113 
-122 TENAEA
+122 ENAEA
-128 AEAAEV
+128 AE
-134 TENAETAEAAE
+134 TAERA
-145 VPENA
+145 
-150 EATENTEA
+150 ENTESVEN
-158 AEGAEETEA
+158 AEGAE
-167 GETGNAEEAASES
+167 NAESVE
-180 DLTEASES
+180 DTETADTNES
-188 AEVSENVEAAAATEN
+188 AESEETAGSAEPAEAGQEDAAAGEPDALN
-203 AEVTE
+203 QQTE
-208 SAEAAGA
+208 SAEPA
-215 GLAGEEGK
+215 
-223 TDAAEPVAAD
+223 AAD
-233 AAGPLTADAAEP
+233 AAQPTAAP
-245 VAAVAAEPSRPT
+245 V
-257 GTPTPGGPGYVLP
+257 PGGPGYVLP
-270 PPSPAAP
+270 PPAPATP
-277 ESKQKKKPGIG
+277 EPVAKQKKKPGIG

-294 SLLCCAIIAIAAA
+294 SLLCCAVIAIAAA

-318 FFPGTIINDR
+318 FFPGTIINER

-343 NEIVTYHLDIKELND
+343 NDIVTYHLDIKELND

-373 DDGAVDKILK
+373 DDGAVDKILE
-383 EQDTKLWFLGLLGTK
+383 EQDTKFWFLSLFGTK
-398 TFEVSAGTTYDREKA
+398 TYEVSTGTTYDREKA

-451 NQLDEEKFRAMV
+451 NQLDEEKFKSMV
-463 FDALDTAKTEIDV
+463 FDALDSGETEIDV

-481 YLHPSVRSDN
+481 YLHPSRRSDD

-504 LGVNVYY
+504 LAVNVYY

-535 VTLAGDYARKL
+535 VTLSDDYARKL

-583 NKDATIADVQDA
+583 NKDVTIADVQDA
-595 VTTQASGER
+595 VTTQAAGER

-697 GLHDAPWRSSFG
+697 GLHDAPWRGSFG

-728 MAAIFNA
+728 MAAIYNA

>member
-1 MKDKTLNM
+1 MKDNMKDNILNT

-14 ESGGIDF
+14 ATDGMDF
-21 SRMPDEELMKMDISD
+21 SKMPDEELMKMDISD
-36 IFLEDLDKFLA
+36 IFLEDLDRFLA

-52 LSRREMMEARAEE
+52 HSRRERMEARAEE
-65 LNGSMNSTPAESADA
+65 LNESMNGMSAPNDGETEVAGTLYAGQAEPAEEPASESRLTESSEP
-80 AEVPENSETAES
+80 AEESKVAEPAETAEK
-92 AEETEAGETKPA
+92 AETAEPA
-104 EEAVPESDP
+104 ETAEKA
-113 TETFESAEV
+113 ETA
-122 TENAEA
+122 ENAET
-128 AEAAEV
+128 
-134 TENAETAEAAE
+134 TENAETAEPAE
-145 VPENA
+145 TA
-150 EATENTEA
+150 EKAETAEPAETAENTET
-158 AEGAEETEA
+158 AEI
-167 GETGNAEEAASES
+167 
-180 DLTEASES
+180 
-188 AEVSENVEAAAATEN
+188 TEN
-203 AEVTE
+203 AETAETAETTE
-208 SAEAAGA
+208 TGPAEDAGRTGSA
-215 GLAGEEGK
+215 
-223 TDAAEPVAAD
+223 DPSAAD
-233 AAGPLTADAAEP
+233 AAQPTAAPA
-245 VAAVAAEPSRPT
+245 
-257 GTPTPGGPGYVLP
+257 PGGPGYVLP
-270 PPSPAAP
+270 PPAP
-277 ESKQKKKPGIG
+277 VTPEPEQQKKSKKKPGIA
-288 ALIFVG
+288 ALILVG

-313 YFSKR
+313 YFTKR
-318 FFPGTIINDR
+318 FFPGTIINER

-343 NEIVTYHLDIKELND
+343 NDIVTYRLDIKELND

-373 DDGAVDKILK
+373 DDGAVDKILQ
-383 EQDTKLWFLGLLGTK
+383 EQDTKFWFLRLLGTK
-398 TFEVSAGTTYDREKA
+398 SYEVSTGTTYDHEKA

-424 PENITAPVD
+424 PENITAPAD
-433 AQLVDNGTS
+433 AQLIDNGTS

-451 NQLDEEKFRAMV
+451 NQLDEEKFRTMV
-463 FDALDTAKTEIDV
+463 FDALDSGATEIDV

-523 TLRPYITDDGNH
+523 TLRPFITDDGNH
-535 VTLAGDYARKL
+535 VTLADDYARKL

-583 NKDATIADVQDA
+583 NKDVTIADVQDA
-595 VTTQASGER
+595 VTTQAAGER

-609 YKAMGWDNGDI
+609 YSAMGWDNGDI

-639 YELVMDTDVVTGLPT
+639 YELVMDTDVVTGLP
-654 SERETRRG
+654 SAERETRRG

-720 CVNIPSQN
+720 CVNIPSEN

-735 IEIGNAVIIY
+735 IEIGNAVIVY

>member
-1 MKDKTLNM
+1 MKENMKDNILNT

-14 ESGGIDF
+14 ETGSTDF
-21 SRMPDEELMKMDISD
+21 SKMPDEELMKMDISD
-36 IFLEDLDKFLA
+36 IFLEDLDRFLA

-52 LSRREMMEARAEE
+52 MSRRERMEARAEV
-65 LNGSMNSTPAESADA
+65 LNESMNGASAVSGEETEAAESVGASEVAENDTA
-80 AEVPENSETAES
+80 ENAEVAEYEKAAKNAEADGTAEAAGIESAENTATAENAES
-92 AEETEAGETKPA
+92 AENTAT
-104 EEAVPESDP
+104 
-113 TETFESAEV
+113 
-122 TENAEA
+122 TENAQATGSE
-128 AEAAEV
+128 
-134 TENAETAEAAE
+134 ENSQSGETAEAGS
-145 VPENA
+145 
-150 EATENTEA
+150 TEDGSQTA
-158 AEGAEETEA
+158 GAE
-167 GETGNAEEAASES
+167 
-180 DLTEASES
+180 S
-188 AEVSENVEAAAATEN
+188 A
-203 AEVTE
+203 
-208 SAEAAGA
+208 
-215 GLAGEEGK
+215 
-223 TDAAEPVAAD
+223 AAD
-233 AAGPLTADAAEP
+233 AAQATAAP
-245 VAAVAAEPSRPT
+245 V
-257 GTPTPGGPGYVLP
+257 PGDPGYVLP
-270 PPSPAAP
+270 PPAP
-277 ESKQKKKPGIG
+277 VTPEPLPKQKKKPGIG
-288 ALIFVG
+288 ALVFVG

-318 FFPGTIINDR
+318 FFPGTIINER
-328 DVSVLEPAQVKQDIA
+328 DVSVLEPDQVKQDIA

-373 DDGAVDKILK
+373 DDGAVDKILE
-383 EQDTKLWFLGLLGTK
+383 EQDTRLWFLRLLGTK
-398 TFEVSAGTTYDREKA
+398 TYEVSTGTTYDHEKA

-451 NQLDEEKFRAMV
+451 NQLDEEKFKSMV
-463 FDALDTAKTEIDV
+463 FDALDSGETEIDV

-481 YLHPSVRSDN
+481 YLHPLRRSDD

-523 TLRPYITDDGNH
+523 TLRPFITDDGNH

-595 VTTQASGER
+595 VTTQAAGER

-654 SERETRRG
+654 SDRETRRG

-697 GLHDAPWRSSFG
+697 GLHDAPWRGSFG

>member
-1 MKDKTLNM
+1 VA
-9 GGDPP
+9 PP
-14 ESGGIDF
+14 
-21 SRMPDEELMKMDISD
+21 
-36 IFLEDLDKFLA
+36 
-47 EKEVR
+47 
-52 LSRREMMEARAEE
+52 
-65 LNGSMNSTPAESADA
+65 
-80 AEVPENSETAES
+80 
-92 AEETEAGETKPA
+92 
-104 EEAVPESDP
+104 
-113 TETFESAEV
+113 
-122 TENAEA
+122 
-128 AEAAEV
+128 
-134 TENAETAEAAE
+134 
-145 VPENA
+145 
-150 EATENTEA
+150 
-158 AEGAEETEA
+158 
-167 GETGNAEEAASES
+167 
-180 DLTEASES
+180 
-188 AEVSENVEAAAATEN
+188 AAAPPQ
-203 AEVTE
+203 
-208 SAEAAGA
+208 G
-215 GLAGEEGK
+215 
-223 TDAAEPVAAD
+223 
-233 AAGPLTADAAEP
+233 
-245 VAAVAAEPSRPT
+245 
-257 GTPTPGGPGYVLP
+257 GTGYVLP
-270 PPSPAAP
+270 PPVPTTP
-277 ESKQKKKPGIG
+277 EEETKHKKKPGIG

-318 FFPGTIINDR
+318 FFPGTIINER

-373 DDGAVDKILK
+373 DDGSVDKILK
-383 EQDTKLWFLGLLGTK
+383 EQDTKFWFLRLLGTK
-398 TFEVSAGTTYDREKA
+398 TYEVSTGTTYDREKA

-424 PENITAPVD
+424 PENITAPAD

-463 FDALDTAKTEIDV
+463 FDALDSGATEIDV

-481 YLHPSVRSDN
+481 YLHPSKRSDD

-535 VTLAGDYARKL
+535 VTLSGDYARKI

-565 HSGEVIML
+565 HSGEVITL
-573 PDGGD
+573 PAGGD

-583 NKDATIADVQDA
+583 NKDVTIADVQDA
-595 VTTQASGER
+595 VTTQAAGER

-728 MAAIFNA
+728 MAAIYNA

>member
-1 MKDKTLNM
+1 MQDNMKDNILNT

-14 ESGGIDF
+14 KTGGIDF
-21 SRMPDEELMKMDISD
+21 SKMTDEELMKMDISD
-36 IFLEDLDKFLA
+36 IFLEDLDRFLA

-52 LSRREMMEARAEE
+52 LSKRERMEALAEE
-65 LNGSMNSTPAESADA
+65 LNGSMNSESALDGDEPEAAKPAEVGVSVGTAVSESAESAESADPAESAEPAESADL
-80 AEVPENSETAES
+80 AES
-92 AEETEAGETKPA
+92 AEPA
-104 EEAVPESDP
+104 EENKAAEIAEDDGSEAENVAAALNELAEG
-113 TETFESAEV
+113 TET
-122 TENAEA
+122 
-128 AEAAEV
+128 
-134 TENAETAEAAE
+134 
-145 VPENA
+145 
-150 EATENTEA
+150 
-158 AEGAEETEA
+158 
-167 GETGNAEEAASES
+167 
-180 DLTEASES
+180 SES
-188 AEVSENVEAAAATEN
+188 AEQA
-203 AEVTE
+203 E
-208 SAEAAGA
+208 SAESAESADPA
-215 GLAGEEGK
+215 ESAEQAES
-223 TDAAEPVAAD
+223 AEPVESAQPSESAQSAESAQPAAAD
-233 AAGPLTADAAEP
+233 AAWTTPAP
-245 VAAVAAEPSRPT
+245 V
-257 GTPTPGGPGYVLP
+257 PGGPGYVLP
-270 PPSPAAP
+270 PPAP
-277 ESKQKKKPGIG
+277 MTQEPQVKQKKKPGIG
-288 ALIFVG
+288 GLIFVG

-313 YFSKR
+313 YYTKR
-318 FFPGTIINDR
+318 FFPGTIINER

-343 NEIVTYHLDIKELND
+343 NDIVTYHLDIKELND

-373 DDGAVDKILK
+373 DDGAVDKILE
-383 EQDTKLWFLGLLGTK
+383 EQDTKLWFLRLLGTK
-398 TFEVSAGTTYDREKA
+398 SYDVSTGTTYDREKA
-413 EQVVNGLSCLN
+413 EQVVNSLSCLN
-424 PENITAPVD
+424 PENITAPAD

-451 NQLDEEKFRAMV
+451 NQLDEEKFRSMV
-463 FDALDTAKTEIDV
+463 FEALDSGETEIDV
-476 VKDDC
+476 VKNDC
-481 YLHPSVRSDN
+481 YLHPSRRSDD

-535 VTLAGDYARKL
+535 VTLSGDYARKL

-552 KYDTFGLAREFTT
+552 KYDTFGLAREFKT
-565 HSGEVIML
+565 HSGEIVML

-583 NKDATIADVQDA
+583 NKDVTIADVEDA
-595 VTTQASGER
+595 VTTQAAGER

-609 YKAMGWDNGDI
+609 YSAMGWDNGDI

-626 VSISEQHLWCYHN
+626 VSLSEQHLWCYHN

-720 CVNIPSQN
+720 CVNIPTEN

>member
-1 MKDKTLNM
+1 MKDNILNT

-14 ESGGIDF
+14 ETGGVDF
-21 SRMPDEELMKMDISD
+21 SNMSDEELMKMDISD
-36 IFLEDLDKFLA
+36 IFLEDLDRFLA

-65 LNGSMNSTPAESADA
+65 LNGSKRSPAAVNEAVAEPVES
-80 AEVPENSETAES
+80 E
-92 AEETEAGETKPA
+92 KPA
-104 EEAVPESDP
+104 
-113 TETFESAEV
+113 
-122 TENAEA
+122 
-128 AEAAEV
+128 
-134 TENAETAEAAE
+134 
-145 VPENA
+145 
-150 EATENTEA
+150 
-158 AEGAEETEA
+158 
-167 GETGNAEEAASES
+167 
-180 DLTEASES
+180 
-188 AEVSENVEAAAATEN
+188 
-203 AEVTE
+203 E
-208 SAEAAGA
+208 SAEAAETTEPA
-215 GLAGEEGK
+215 ESPETGETADSTASE
-223 TDAAEPVAAD
+223 DAAESAEPAESEKPAVC
-233 AAGPLTADAAEP
+233 ADAAEITEP
-245 VAAVAAEPSRPT
+245 VESEKPAETAEPVESEKPAETAEPVESEKPAETAEPVESEKPAETAEPVESEKPAETAAPVESENSAETTESAVSVATAAGAAQPT
-257 GTPTPGGPGYVLP
+257 AVPAGGGPGYVLP
-270 PPSPAAP
+270 PPASDTP
-277 ESKQKKKPGIG
+277 EQKQKKKPGIA

-318 FFPGTIINDR
+318 FFPGTIINER

-343 NEIVTYHLDIKELND
+343 NDIVTYRLDIKELND

-373 DDGAVDKILK
+373 DDGAVDKILE
-383 EQDTKLWFLGLLGTK
+383 EQDTKFWFLRLLGTK
-398 TFEVSAGTTYDREKA
+398 TYEVSTGTTYDREKA
-413 EQVVNGLSCLN
+413 EQVVSGLSCLK

-451 NQLDEEKFRAMV
+451 NQLDEEKFRTLV
-463 FDALDTAKTEIDV
+463 FDALDSGKTEVDV
-476 VKDDC
+476 VADDC

-523 TLRPYITDDGNH
+523 TLRPFITDDGNH
-535 VTLAGDYARKL
+535 VTLSDDYARKL

-573 PDGGD
+573 PEGGD

-583 NKDATIADVQDA
+583 NKDVTIADVRDA
-595 VTTQASGER
+595 VATQAAGER

-609 YKAMGWDNGDI
+609 YSAMGWDNGDI

-654 SERETRRG
+654 PERETRRG
-662 IYAIDA
+662 IYTIDA

-697 GLHDAPWRSSFG
+697 GLHDAPWRGSFG

>member
-1 MKDKTLNM
+1 MKDNILNT

-14 ESGGIDF
+14 ETGGVDF
-21 SRMPDEELMKMDISD
+21 SNMSDEELMKMDISD
-36 IFLEDLDKFLA
+36 IFLEDLDRFLA

-65 LNGSMNSTPAESADA
+65 LNGSKRSPAAVNEAAAEPAES
-80 AEVPENSETAES
+80 E
-92 AEETEAGETKPA
+92 KPA
-104 EEAVPESDP
+104 
-113 TETFESAEV
+113 
-122 TENAEA
+122 
-128 AEAAEV
+128 
-134 TENAETAEAAE
+134 
-145 VPENA
+145 
-150 EATENTEA
+150 
-158 AEGAEETEA
+158 
-167 GETGNAEEAASES
+167 
-180 DLTEASES
+180 
-188 AEVSENVEAAAATEN
+188 
-203 AEVTE
+203 E
-208 SAEAAGA
+208 SAEAAETTEPA
-215 GLAGEEGK
+215 ESPETGETADSTASE
-223 TDAAEPVAAD
+223 DAAESAEPAESEKPAVC
-233 AAGPLTADAAEP
+233 ADAAEITEP
-245 VAAVAAEPSRPT
+245 VESEKPAETAEPVESEKPAETAEPVESEKPAETAEPVESEKPAETAEPVESEKPAETAAPVESENSAETTESAVSVATAAGAAQPT
-257 GTPTPGGPGYVLP
+257 AVPAGGGPGYVLP
-270 PPSPAAP
+270 PPASDTP
-277 ESKQKKKPGIG
+277 EQKQKKKPGIA

-318 FFPGTIINDR
+318 FFPGTIINER

-343 NEIVTYHLDIKELND
+343 NDIVTYRLDIKELND

-373 DDGAVDKILK
+373 DDGAVDKILE
-383 EQDTKLWFLGLLGTK
+383 EQDTKFWFLRLLGTK
-398 TFEVSAGTTYDREKA
+398 TYEVSTGTTYDREKA
-413 EQVVNGLSCLN
+413 EQVVSGLSCLK

-451 NQLDEEKFRAMV
+451 NQLDEEKFRTLV
-463 FDALDTAKTEIDV
+463 FDALDSGKTEVDV
-476 VKDDC
+476 VADDC

-523 TLRPYITDDGNH
+523 TLRPFITDDGNH
-535 VTLAGDYARKL
+535 VTLSDDYARKL

-573 PDGGD
+573 PEGGD

-583 NKDATIADVQDA
+583 NKDVTIADVRDA
-595 VTTQASGER
+595 VATQAAGER

-609 YKAMGWDNGDI
+609 YSAMGWDNGDI

-654 SERETRRG
+654 PERETRRG

-697 GLHDAPWRSSFG
+697 GLHDAPWRGSFG

>member
-1 MKDKTLNM
+1 MNENMKDNILNT

-14 ESGGIDF
+14 ETGGVDF
-21 SRMPDEELMKMDISD
+21 SNMSDEELMKMDISD
-36 IFLEDLDKFLA
+36 IFLEDLDRFLA

-65 LNGSMNSTPAESADA
+65 LNGSKRSPAAVNEAVAEPVES
-80 AEVPENSETAES
+80 E
-92 AEETEAGETKPA
+92 KPA
-104 EEAVPESDP
+104 
-113 TETFESAEV
+113 
-122 TENAEA
+122 
-128 AEAAEV
+128 
-134 TENAETAEAAE
+134 
-145 VPENA
+145 
-150 EATENTEA
+150 
-158 AEGAEETEA
+158 
-167 GETGNAEEAASES
+167 
-180 DLTEASES
+180 
-188 AEVSENVEAAAATEN
+188 
-203 AEVTE
+203 E
-208 SAEAAGA
+208 SAEAAETTEPA
-215 GLAGEEGK
+215 ESPETGETADSTASE
-223 TDAAEPVAAD
+223 DAAESAEPAESEKPAVC
-233 AAGPLTADAAEP
+233 ADAAEITEP
-245 VAAVAAEPSRPT
+245 VESEKPAETAEPVESEKPAETAEPVESEKPAETAEPVESEKPAETAAPVESENSAETTESAVSVATAAGAAQPT
-257 GTPTPGGPGYVLP
+257 AVPAGGGPGYVLP
-270 PPSPAAP
+270 PPASDTP
-277 ESKQKKKPGIG
+277 EQKQKKKPGIA

-318 FFPGTIINDR
+318 FFPGTIINER

-343 NEIVTYHLDIKELND
+343 NDIVTYRLDIKELND

-373 DDGAVDKILK
+373 DDGAVDKILE
-383 EQDTKLWFLGLLGTK
+383 EQDTKFWFLRLLGTK
-398 TFEVSAGTTYDREKA
+398 TYEVSTGTTYDREKA
-413 EQVVNGLSCLN
+413 EQVVSGLSCLK

-451 NQLDEEKFRAMV
+451 NQLDEEKFRTLV
-463 FDALDTAKTEIDV
+463 FDALDSGKTEVDV
-476 VKDDC
+476 VADDC

-523 TLRPYITDDGNH
+523 TLRPFITDDGNH
-535 VTLAGDYARKL
+535 VTLSDDYARKL

-573 PDGGD
+573 PEGGD

-583 NKDATIADVQDA
+583 NKDVTIADVRDA
-595 VTTQASGER
+595 VATQAAGER

-609 YKAMGWDNGDI
+609 YSAMGWDNGDI

-654 SERETRRG
+654 PERETRRG

-697 GLHDAPWRSSFG
+697 GLHDAPWRGSFG

>member
-1 MKDKTLNM
+1 VPAT
-9 GGDPP
+9 P
-14 ESGGIDF
+14 E
-21 SRMPDEELMKMDISD
+21 
-36 IFLEDLDKFLA
+36 
-47 EKEVR
+47 
-52 LSRREMMEARAEE
+52 
-65 LNGSMNSTPAESADA
+65 
-80 AEVPENSETAES
+80 
-92 AEETEAGETKPA
+92 
-104 EEAVPESDP
+104 
-113 TETFESAEV
+113 
-122 TENAEA
+122 
-128 AEAAEV
+128 
-134 TENAETAEAAE
+134 AET
-145 VPENA
+145 
-150 EATENTEA
+150 
-158 AEGAEETEA
+158 
-167 GETGNAEEAASES
+167 
-180 DLTEASES
+180 
-188 AEVSENVEAAAATEN
+188 
-203 AEVTE
+203 
-208 SAEAAGA
+208 
-215 GLAGEEGK
+215 
-223 TDAAEPVAAD
+223 
-233 AAGPLTADAAEP
+233 
-245 VAAVAAEPSRPT
+245 
-257 GTPTPGGPGYVLP
+257 
-270 PPSPAAP
+270 
-277 ESKQKKKPGIG
+277 KQKKKPGIG

-318 FFPGTIINDR
+318 FFPGTIINER

-343 NEIVTYHLDIKELND
+343 NDIVTYHLDIKELND

-373 DDGAVDKILK
+373 DDGSVDKILK
-383 EQDTKLWFLGLLGTK
+383 EQDTKFWFLRLLGTK
-398 TFEVSAGTTYDREKA
+398 TYEVSTGTTYDREKA

-424 PENITAPVD
+424 PENITAPAD

-463 FDALDTAKTEIDV
+463 FDALDSGATEIDV

-481 YLHPSVRSDN
+481 YLHPSKRSDD

-535 VTLAGDYARKL
+535 VTLSGDYARKI

-573 PDGGD
+573 PEGGD

-595 VTTQASGER
+595 VTTQAAGER

-714 YDGSHG
+714 SDGSHG

-728 MAAIFNA
+728 MAAIYNA

>member
-1 MKDKTLNM
+1 MNENMKDNILNT

-14 ESGGIDF
+14 ETGGVDF
-21 SRMPDEELMKMDISD
+21 SNMSDEELMKMDISD
-36 IFLEDLDKFLA
+36 IFLEDLDRFLA

-65 LNGSMNSTPAESADA
+65 LNGSKRSPAAVNEAAAEPAES
-80 AEVPENSETAES
+80 E
-92 AEETEAGETKPA
+92 KPA
-104 EEAVPESDP
+104 
-113 TETFESAEV
+113 
-122 TENAEA
+122 
-128 AEAAEV
+128 
-134 TENAETAEAAE
+134 
-145 VPENA
+145 
-150 EATENTEA
+150 
-158 AEGAEETEA
+158 
-167 GETGNAEEAASES
+167 
-180 DLTEASES
+180 
-188 AEVSENVEAAAATEN
+188 
-203 AEVTE
+203 E
-208 SAEAAGA
+208 SAEAAETTEPA
-215 GLAGEEGK
+215 ESPETGETADSTASE
-223 TDAAEPVAAD
+223 DAAESAEPAESEKPAVC
-233 AAGPLTADAAEP
+233 ADAAEITEP
-245 VAAVAAEPSRPT
+245 VESEKPAETAEPVESEKPAEIAEPVESEKPVETAEPVESEKPAETAAPVESEKPAETAAPVESENSAETTESAVSVATAAGAAQPT
-257 GTPTPGGPGYVLP
+257 AVPAGGGPGHVLP
-270 PPSPAAP
+270 PPASDTP
-277 ESKQKKKPGIG
+277 EQKQKKKPGIA

-318 FFPGTIINDR
+318 FFLGTIINER

-343 NEIVTYHLDIKELND
+343 NDIVTYRLDIKELND

-373 DDGAVDKILK
+373 DDGAVDKILE
-383 EQDTKLWFLGLLGTK
+383 EQDTKFWFLRLLGTK
-398 TFEVSAGTTYDREKA
+398 TYEVSTGTTYDREKA
-413 EQVVNGLSCLN
+413 EQVVSGLSCLK

-451 NQLDEEKFRAMV
+451 NQLDEEKFRTLV
-463 FDALDTAKTEIDV
+463 FDALDSGKTEVDV
-476 VKDDC
+476 VADDC

-523 TLRPYITDDGNH
+523 TLRPFITDDGNH
-535 VTLAGDYARKL
+535 VTLSDDYARKL

-573 PDGGD
+573 PEGGD

-583 NKDATIADVQDA
+583 NKDVTIADVRDA
-595 VTTQASGER
+595 VATQAAGER

-609 YKAMGWDNGDI
+609 YSAMGWDNGDI

-654 SERETRRG
+654 PERETRRG

>member
-1 MKDKTLNM
+1 MKDNILNT

-14 ESGGIDF
+14 ETGGVDF
-21 SRMPDEELMKMDISD
+21 SNMSDEELMKMDISD
-36 IFLEDLDKFLA
+36 IFLEDLDRFLA

-65 LNGSMNSTPAESADA
+65 LNGSKRSPAAVNEAAAEPAES
-80 AEVPENSETAES
+80 E
-92 AEETEAGETKPA
+92 KPA
-104 EEAVPESDP
+104 
-113 TETFESAEV
+113 
-122 TENAEA
+122 
-128 AEAAEV
+128 
-134 TENAETAEAAE
+134 
-145 VPENA
+145 
-150 EATENTEA
+150 
-158 AEGAEETEA
+158 
-167 GETGNAEEAASES
+167 
-180 DLTEASES
+180 
-188 AEVSENVEAAAATEN
+188 
-203 AEVTE
+203 E
-208 SAEAAGA
+208 SAEAAETTEPA
-215 GLAGEEGK
+215 ESPETGETADSTASE
-223 TDAAEPVAAD
+223 DAAESAEPAESENVAETTEPAESEKP
-233 AAGPLTADAAEP
+233 AVCADAAEITEP
-245 VAAVAAEPSRPT
+245 VESEEPAETAEPVESEKPAETAEPVESEKPAETAAPVESENSAETTESAVSVATAAGAAQPT
-257 GTPTPGGPGYVLP
+257 AVPAGGGPGYVLP
-270 PPSPAAP
+270 PPASDTP
-277 ESKQKKKPGIG
+277 EQKQKKKPGIA

-318 FFPGTIINDR
+318 FFPGTIINER

-343 NEIVTYHLDIKELND
+343 NDIVTYRLDIKELND

-373 DDGAVDKILK
+373 DDGSVDKILK
-383 EQDTKLWFLGLLGTK
+383 EQDTKFWFLRLLGTK
-398 TFEVSAGTTYDREKA
+398 TYEVSTGTTYDREKA

-424 PENITAPVD
+424 PENITAPAD

-463 FDALDTAKTEIDV
+463 FDALDSGATEIDV

-481 YLHPSVRSDN
+481 YLHPSKRSDD

-535 VTLAGDYARKL
+535 VTLSDDYARKI

-565 HSGEVIML
+565 HSGEVITL
-573 PDGGD
+573 PAGGD

-583 NKDATIADVQDA
+583 NKDVTIADVQDA
-595 VTTQASGER
+595 VTTQAAGER

-728 MAAIFNA
+728 MAAIYNA